1 MARKQDGFEWTY
13 MQNKRN
19 IGNEYERIAGKYLE
33 KHGYQIIEY
42 NFYSRHGEI
51 DIIAKHEGYLVFVE
65 VKYREDNKSGHPLE
79 AVSLV
84 KQKTICK
91 CVLYYMKKNGIQDVP
106 VRFDVV
112 GILGNK
118 VTLVQNAFEYIQ

>member
-1 MARKQDGFEWTY
+1 

-33 KHGYQIIEY
+33 EHGYQIIEY

-65 VKYREDNKSGHPLE
+65 VKYRKDDSAGSPLD
-79 AVSLV
+79 AVTV
-84 KQKTICK
+84 QKQRTISK
-91 CVLYYMKKNGIQDVP
+91 CAMYYMKKNYLNDVP

-112 GILGNK
+112 GIVANE
-118 VTLVQNAFEYIQ
+118 VTLVQNAFDFII

>member
-13 MQNKRN
+13 MQNKRS

-51 DIIAKHEGYLVFVE
+51 DIIAKHEGYLVFLE
-65 VKYREDNKSGHPLE
+65 VKFRKDDGAGSPLD
-79 AVSLV
+79 AVTV
-84 KQKTICK
+84 KKQRSISK
-91 CVLYYMKKNGIQDVP
+91 CAMYYMNKKHLQDVA

-112 GILGNK
+112 GIQGNE
-118 VTLVQNAFEYIQ
+118 VTLVQNAFDFIW

>member
-1 MARKQDGFEWTY
+1 

-65 VKYREDNKSGHPLE
+65 VKYRRDDGAGSPLD
-79 AVSLV
+79 AITVQ
-84 KQKTICK
+84 KQRTISK
-91 CVLYYMKKNGIQDVP
+91 CAMYYMKKNYLNDVP

-112 GILGNK
+112 GIVANE
-118 VTLVQNAFEYIQ
+118 VTLVKNAFDFIV

>member
-1 MARKQDGFEWTY
+1 

-65 VKYREDNKSGHPLE
+65 VKYRRDDSAGSPLD
-79 AVSLV
+79 AITVQ
-84 KQKTICK
+84 KQRTISK
-91 CVLYYMKKNGIQDVP
+91 CAMYYMKKNYLNDVP

-112 GILGNK
+112 GIVGDE
-118 VTLVQNAFEYIQ
+118 VTLVKNAFDSIV

>member
-1 MARKQDGFEWTY
+1 

-65 VKYREDNKSGHPLE
+65 VKYRRDDGAGSPLD
-79 AVSLV
+79 AITVQ
-84 KQKTICK
+84 KQRTISK
-91 CVLYYMKKNGIQDVP
+91 CAMYYMKKNYLNDVP

-112 GILGNK
+112 GIVGDE
-118 VTLVQNAFEYIQ
+118 VTLIKNAFDFIV

>member
-1 MARKQDGFEWTY
+1 

-51 DIIAKHEGYLVFVE
+51 DIIAKHEEYLVFVE

-79 AVSLV
+79 AVSLA

-91 CVLYYMKKNGIQDVP
+91 CALYYMKKNGIQDVS

-112 GILGNK
+112 GILGDK
-118 VTLVQNAFEYIQ
+118 IQVLQNAFDFIW